1 MSEEQVSAEVE
12 PVASTED
19 DSWRAQLSDELREHS
34 TLEPIQSVENLA
46 KAYVN
51 ASSMI
56 GRDKVALPG
65 QYASDE
71 DWNQVYDKLG
81 RPETGDQYELEA
93 GEGADEN
100 LMGWFKETAHS
111 VGMNNAQA
119 QKFISAYND
128 MVEQQAEQVGPDL
141 ELLRD
146 EVSAELRKE
155 YGNAFDDRLG
165 VAKSVVEEFSGGD
178 MMEIELADGRAL
190 GDHPDFI
197 RAMVNVGT
205 FIQDKVS
212 EDQFLGE
219 RSENSL
225 TPDEAQSQLRDIEA
239 PNGPLWDRTH
249 PQHDYFVAERGRLYE
264 QIYGVDAVA
273 G

>member
-1 MSEEQVSAEVE
+1 MSEEQVSVE
-12 PVASTED
+12 EAPVASTED
-19 DSWRAQLSDELREHS
+19 DSWRAQLSDELREHT

-65 QYASDE
+65 QYASDD

-81 RPETGDQYELEA
+81 RPETGDQYELET
-93 GEGADEN
+93 GEGADAN
-100 LMGWFKETAHS
+100 LMGWFKNTAHDI
-111 VGMNNAQA
+111 GLNNAQA
-119 QKFISAYND
+119 QKLMTAYNE
-128 MVEQQAEQVGPDL
+128 MAGQQVEAEGPNL
-141 ELLRD
+141 ELMRD

-165 VAKSVVEEFSGGD
+165 VANSVITEFGNG
-178 MMEIELADGRAL
+178 EITEIQLADGRSL
-190 GDHPDFI
+190 GDHPEFI
-197 RAMVNVGT
+197 KAMVNVGQ
-205 FIQDKVS
+205 FIRDKVS
-212 EDQFLGE
+212 EDEFLGE
-219 RSENSL
+219 RTNNSM

-249 PQHDYFVAERGRLYE
+249 PQHDYFVEERGRLYE
-264 QIYGVDAVA
+264 QIYGGDAVA